1 MKKYFWRRMYL
12 TQIDAISRQRMLAGH
27 YFPGREKYTR
37 QPPCIPYRGTPVT
50 SAPET
55 GTKTADDLLQGMR
68 ELTHDDL
75 IAMWQNAQT
84 MPEPDRT
91 KAIQQITRAPK
102 QFESSPASML
112 LSILL

>member
-1 MKKYFWRRMYL
+1 
-12 TQIDAISRQRMLAGH
+12 
-27 YFPGREKYTR
+27 
-37 QPPCIPYRGTPVT
+37 
-50 SAPET
+50 
-55 GTKTADDLLQGMR
+55 MR

-91 KAIQQITRAPK
+91 KAIQQITRAAK

-112 LSILL
+112 LSILLEAT